1 VKQAVAALVA
11 VCALLAFGTAASAD
25 VRRATLGD
33 VSAKLVLTPRGGLVG
48 KLVLTVTRAGA
59 VVYSASVTTAEGR
72 PGTARTPRVR
82 TFLDARLRVIDL
94 DGDGTGEAIVD
105 LAEQGAYCCSHT
117 VVVGAGADGRYAPLE
132 LDWGSYASAE
142 KIVPIK
148 DGYLLVARDARLD
161 ERYTPHA
168 LSFEPV
174 RVWRFD
180 HGTVQDVSRAQPL
193 AVQGDLG
200 ELLQE
205 RARILRRRDHLS
217 IDLRGLMTAI
227 TGDRLLL
234 GRRAE
239 AIRAL
244 HADVVAGRF
253 RASSGTGPTGAAFPP
268 ALLALL
274 GRLGYPE

>member
-11 VCALLAFGTAASAD
+11 VCALLAFSAAASAD

-33 VSAKLVLTPRGGLVG
+33 VSARLVLTKHGGLLG
-48 KLVLTVTRAGA
+48 NLELTVTRAGS
-59 VVYSASVTTAEGR
+59 VIYSAPVTTAEGR
-72 PGTARTPRVR
+72 PGTASTPRVK

-94 DGDGTGEAIVD
+94 NGDGTGEAIVD

-117 VVVGAGADGRYAPLE
+117 LIVGAGADGQYRPLE

-161 ERYTPHA
+161 ERYTPHV

-174 RVWRFD
+174 RVWRWD
-180 HGTVQDVSRAQPL
+180 HGAVQDVSRDQPL

-200 ELLQE
+200 ELLRE
-205 RARILRRRDHLS
+205 RARLLRRRDHRS
-217 IDLRGLMTAI
+217 IDIRGLMTAI

-234 GRRAE
+234 GQRDKAVS
-239 AIRAL
+239 AL
-244 HADVVAGRF
+244 HADAAAGRF
-253 RASSGTGPTGAAFPP
+253 RVSSGTGPTGAAFPP